1 MESEKKKT
9 KGKRAKRKK
18 EEFPDV
24 DEEIESIL
32 LKGKGEKLFWACCS
46 KQRDDGG

>member
-1 MESEKKKT
+1 MQSEKKKT

-18 EEFPDV
+18 EFPDV

-32 LKGKGEKLFWACCS
+32 LKGKGEKLFLACCC
-46 KQRDDGG
+46 KKRGGGR